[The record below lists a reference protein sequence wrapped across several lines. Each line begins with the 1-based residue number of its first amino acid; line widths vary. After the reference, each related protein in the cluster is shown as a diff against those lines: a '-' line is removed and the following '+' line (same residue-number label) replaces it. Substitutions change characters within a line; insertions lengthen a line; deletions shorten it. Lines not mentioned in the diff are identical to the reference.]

1 MPKLEEYKMEVERK
15 YDELLMKQ
23 EGRGISWGELLYFQ
37 NLKKA
42 QLQEIEKEIDEELY
56 YASLKEGEEN
66 EKQKS

>member
-1 MPKLEEYKMEVERK
+1 MSNKKLDEYKKEVERK

-23 EGRGISWGELLYFQ
+23 EGRGISWGELLYFG

-56 YASLKEGEEN
+56 LASLEEGEKN
-66 EKQKS
+66 EK